1 MCDARIGIRY
11 AQSLRWWCKAIVV
24 ASSLVVCSLTPV
36 QADTSDA
43 EFDARV
49 RAYLLANPEIILQAL
64 EILSQREARAAM
76 VAKLALYP
84 ELFIEPPVLGLGPKD
99 AALTVVE
106 FFDYRCAPCKFLHP
120 KLKIALNAHPDIRVE
135 MRHLPILS
143 PGSERGARFALAVR
157 NTASAQVYGA
167 VHEDIWAIKGPL
179 RAAAF
184 ERIAAAHGLEWGSI
198 KAEMD
203 SEAVSARIARN
214 RDIAID
220 LEILGTPAFVTP
232 SSVSFGGTDAD
243 ALIEGWLNR

>member
-1 MCDARIGIRY
+1 MRDARIGFSY
-11 AQSLRWWCKAIVV
+11 VQNLRRWCKAIVV
-24 ASSLVVCSLTPV
+24 ASSLVVCSLASV

-76 VAKLALYP
+76 VARVAIYP
-84 ELFIEPPVLGLGPKD
+84 ELFTGPPVLGLGAKD
-99 AALTVVE
+99 GKLTVVE
-106 FFDYRCAPCKFLHP
+106 FFDYRCAPCKSLHP
-120 KLKIALNAHPDIRVE
+120 KLKTALNAHPDIRVE

-157 NTASAQVYGA
+157 NRASAQVYAA

-184 ERIAAAHGLEWGSI
+184 ERIAVAHGLAWEGI
-198 KAEMD
+198 AAEME

-232 SSVSFGGTDAD
+232 SSVSFGGMDAEL
-243 ALIEGWLNR
+243 LIEGWLSQ